1 MVGKP
6 KQISVTRRLILSFSA
21 LVFLFFLFGLFT
33 LYDIHTLTNLTTTIY
48 NHPLVV
54 SNAALQSNTSIAK
67 MHRNMKDVVLF
78 KTLSEIQQSIE
89 AVNEEEEKVYEQLDI
104 VDSRIL
110 GEEGK
115 ALAIQARKLFD
126 GWRPIREEVIRLVL
140 EDQREKAG
148 KITTGKGAGH
158 VALLEEKM
166 LELTKY
172 ARNKASDFMHETQRV
187 HSRLKVATI
196 LFWLLGI
203 LTSTVVAFFTI
214 KQILLAEKQL
224 QESETKYRRLF
235 ETANDGILLLEKAEL
250 KIHHANPAI
259 TELLGYSREEL
270 LGSNLKDVGIPE
282 DIDNSQEILQIL
294 NRNGI
299 YSYSDALL
307 KKKDGQGVDADIYMV
322 DKAKLVQCNIRDIT
336 ERKLTEKA
344 LLESEERYRLLTQQS
359 LTGIYIH
366 IEGFLKFVNNRFA
379 EMLGYAPEEMVGRQ
393 YWDFIHP
400 EDREMVKNI
409 SLAVARG
416 EVAPP
421 EYEFRHKSKDGETVW
436 VHNLATIIQYQGQT
450 ANMGNLTQINDRK
463 QAEEA
468 LRESEARYREIL
480 ENVLVGAYQVTLD
493 GKFLFA
499 NRKMI
504 RMFGFSSYEELEAT
518 GSIAELYAR
527 PEERTE
533 VVDEI
538 ISKGFINDDFEF
550 KHKNGQSIW
559 VKLHTRKA
567 TNKDGA
573 VILEGLMEDV
583 TETKKIAAL
592 LQQSQKM
599 EAIGTLAGGI
609 AHDFNNILAII
620 LGNAELAADD
630 VPDWNPASASLKEIH
645 QASIRAKDMVQQLLA
660 FSRKSDEESR
670 PTSIAPIIKES
681 MKMLR
686 SVIPTSF
693 EFKQHISDDP
703 CNIMGDATQI
713 NQIVMNLVTNAAD
726 SMSEEGGFLEVT
738 LENLLLQEEKSCFDW
753 VLSPGPYVRLKVRD
767 TGEGIEPKIMDRI
780 FEPYYTTKEVGKGTG
795 MGLSLIHGIVKRHG
809 GGVRVE
815 SEVGK
820 GTLFEIYFPALEKT
834 FEEEKAPN
842 GEIRGGAE
850 RILFV
855 DDEESMVKLNRQ
867 RLERL
872 GYQVKSTTKPLEA
885 LEWFKADPDQFDVI
899 ITDMTMP
906 RMSGDR
912 LAAEVLEIRPHMPV
926 IICTGYSERMS
937 AEKAEALG
945 VSKYIEKPIDLRNL
959 ATALR
964 EVLDET

>member
-1 MVGKP
+1 M
-6 KQISVTRRLILSFSA
+6 SVTRRLILSFSA
-21 LVFLFFLFGLFT
+21 LISLFFLFGLFT
-33 LYDIHTLTNLTTTIY
+33 LYDIHTLTSLTSTIY
-48 NHPLVV
+48 HHPLVV

-78 KTLSEIQQSIE
+78 KTLSKIQSSIE
-89 AVNEEEEKVYEQLDI
+89 AVNEEEEKVHEHLDI
-104 VDSRIL
+104 VKNRIL

-115 ALAIQARKLFD
+115 ALAMQARKLFD
-126 GWRPIREEVIRLVL
+126 EWRPIREEVIRLVF

-148 KITTGKGAGH
+148 EITTGKGAGH

-172 ARNKASDFMHETQRV
+172 ARKKASDFMHETERV
-187 HSRLKVATI
+187 HSRLNVVTI

-203 LTSTVVAFFTI
+203 LTSTAVAFFTI

-235 ETANDGILLLEKAEL
+235 ETANDGILLLEKPEL
-250 KIHHANPAI
+250 KILHANPAI
-259 TELLGYSREEL
+259 TELLGYSIEEFV
-270 LGSNLKDVGIPE
+270 GGNLKDVGIPE
-282 DIDNSQEILQIL
+282 DIDTSQEILQIL

-299 YSYSDALL
+299 YNYSDALL
-307 KKKDGQGVDADIYMV
+307 KKKDGQIVDADIHMV
-322 DKAKLVQCNIRDIT
+322 NKAKLVQCNIRDIT

-344 LLESEERYRLLTQQS
+344 LLESEERYRLLTQKS

-366 IEGFLKFVNNRFA
+366 VGGFLKFVNNRFA

-409 SLAVARG
+409 SLAMARG

-421 EYEFRHKSKDGETVW
+421 EYEFRHQNKDGETVW
-436 VHNLATIIQYQGQT
+436 VHNLATIIQYQGQI

-504 RMFGFSSYEELEAT
+504 RMFGFSSYEELKAT

-538 ISKGFINDDFEF
+538 ISNGFINDEFEF
-550 KHKNGQSIW
+550 KRKNGQSIW

-573 VILEGLMEDV
+573 IILEGLMEDV
-583 TETKKIAAL
+583 TETKKMATL

-660 FSRKSDEESR
+660 FSRKTDEESK
-670 PTSIAPIIKES
+670 PTNIAKIIKES

-686 SVIPTSF
+686 SVIPTSV

-703 CNIMGDATQI
+703 CNVMGDATQI

-726 SMSEEGGFLEVT
+726 AMSEEGGFLEVT
-738 LENLLLQEEKSCFDW
+738 LENILLQEEKSCFDW

-780 FEPYYTTKEVGKGTG
+780 FEPFYTTKEVGKGTG

-809 GGVRVE
+809 GGVRAE
-815 SEVGK
+815 SELGK

-834 FEEEKAPN
+834 VEEEKAPN
-842 GEIRGGAE
+842 GEIRGGSE

-855 DDEESMVKLNRQ
+855 DDEESMVNLNRQ

-872 GYQVKSTTKPLEA
+872 GYQVKTTTQPLEA
-885 LEWFKADPDQFDVI
+885 LEWFKTDPDQFDVI

-906 RMSGDR
+906 RMAGDR
-912 LAAEVLEIRPHMPV
+912 LAAQVLEIRPHMPV

-937 AEKAEALG
+937 EKKAEALG
-945 VSKYIEKPIDLRNL
+945 VRKYIEKPIELRKL
-959 ATALR
+959 ASALR
-964 EVLDET
+964 EVLDEK

>member
-1 MVGKP
+1 M
-6 KQISVTRRLILSFSA
+6 S
-21 LVFLFFLFGLFT
+21 
-33 LYDIHTLTNLTTTIY
+33 
-48 NHPLVV
+48 
-54 SNAALQSNTSIAK
+54 
-67 MHRNMKDVVLF
+67 M
-78 KTLSEIQQSIE
+78 
-89 AVNEEEEKVYEQLDI
+89 
-104 VDSRIL
+104 
-110 GEEGK
+110 
-115 ALAIQARKLFD
+115 
-126 GWRPIREEVIRLVL
+126 PIFI
-140 EDQREKAG
+140 
-148 KITTGKGAGH
+148 
-158 VALLEEKM
+158 
-166 LELTKY
+166 
-172 ARNKASDFMHETQRV
+172 
-187 HSRLKVATI
+187 
-196 LFWLLGI
+196 W
-203 LTSTVVAFFTI
+203 ST
-214 KQILLAEKQL
+214 
-224 QESETKYRRLF
+224 
-235 ETANDGILLLEKAEL
+235 
-250 KIHHANPAI
+250 
-259 TELLGYSREEL
+259 
-270 LGSNLKDVGIPE
+270 
-282 DIDNSQEILQIL
+282 
-294 NRNGI
+294 
-299 YSYSDALL
+299 
-307 KKKDGQGVDADIYMV
+307 
-322 DKAKLVQCNIRDIT
+322 KAKLVQCNIRDIT

-366 IEGFLKFVNNRFA
+366 VGGFLKFVNNRFA
-379 EMLGYAPEEMVGRQ
+379 EMLVYAPEEMVGRQ

-409 SLAVARG
+409 SLAMARG
-416 EVAPP
+416 EVAPS

-436 VHNLATIIQYQGQT
+436 VHNLATSIQYQGQT

-468 LRESEARYREIL
+468 LRESEARYKEIL

-550 KHKNGQSIW
+550 KRKNGQSIW

-583 TETKKIAAL
+583 TETKKMAAQ

-645 QASIRAKDMVQQLLA
+645 HASIRAKDMVQQLLA
-660 FSRKSDEESR
+660 FSRKTDEESK
-670 PTSIAPIIKES
+670 PTNIATIIKES

-686 SVIPTSF
+686 SAIPTSV

-703 CNIMGDATQI
+703 CNVMGDATQL

-726 SMSEEGGFLEVT
+726 AMSEEGGFLEVT
-738 LENLLLQEEKSCFDW
+738 LENILLQEEKSCFDW

-815 SEVGK
+815 SELGK
-820 GTLFEIYFPALEKT
+820 ETLFEIYFPSLERT
-834 FEEEKAPN
+834 VEEEKAPN

-855 DDEESMVKLNRQ
+855 DDEKSMVNLNRQ

-906 RMSGDR
+906 CMTGDR

-945 VSKYIEKPIDLRNL
+945 VSKYIEKPIDLRDL
-959 ATALR
+959 ASAIR
-964 EVLDET
+964 EVLEEK